1 MEELVIQ
8 SNVENIEK
16 VESYLWDICES
27 KHITDYFGIISVPVV
42 QAVKNSIEHGN
53 HGDVEKQVHI
63 SCDTIQNGLSI
74 SVSDEGEEFDFTHYG
89 DFPMNEGDHQGLYL
103 IKQLAD
109 NVSYSRGCLSMEFM
123 LSGVDERYAAS
134 RRNVLENFGVRKYV
148 TV

>member
-8 SNVENIEK
+8 SNVNDLEK
-16 VESYLWDICES
+16 VESYLWDICEA

-53 HGDVEKQVHI
+53 HGDATKQVHI
-63 SCDTIQNGLSI
+63 SCDTIQSGLSI
-74 SVSDEGEEFDFTHYG
+74 SVTDEGEGFDFARSG

-103 IKQLAD
+103 IKHLAD
-109 NVSYSRGCLSMEFM
+109 NVSYSQGCLSMEFM
-123 LSGVDERYAAS
+123 LSGVDERYAS
-134 RRNVLENFGVRKYV
+134 RRRNVLENFGVRKYV